1 MIIYLRSGY
10 LAPNSLIYIAGLLV
24 IAFAGSYLG
33 KLTLSHIHQKHFR
46 QIVLG
51 FVLLIGLITLA
62 RAINQMAH

>member
-1 MIIYLRSGY
+1 MAIDHSNRHK
-10 LAPNSLIYIAGLLV
+10 AIA
-24 IAFAGSYLG
+24 LG
-33 KLTLSHIHQKHFR
+33 HIHQKYFR